1 MRPRARDERSGR
13 PGRGADLNAACIPPI
28 PSSSSPAASG
38 AGYGLMF
45 LLGLAAAASAVPS
58 GSDGPA
64 FAVALVVALVLVSAG
79 LVSSAFHLGR
89 PERALRAFS
98 QWRTSWLSREACL
111 AAATYV
117 PAVGLGA
124 GWWMGEPDGGWRYLG
139 LALAAGAAATVYST
153 AMIYRSLAAV
163 SALVDGLGAGRLPRP
178 RRRERRGVARLPRV
192 AARFAGERARRRGRG
207 APRARRSGQGGVLA
221 GDRQAPR
228 GEHHRERDRARPA
241 RSRTQSR
248 ARIPGRGSTCSI
260 PPHTEP
266 NWLQREMGYRVAR
279 RHARRLRAVTWGLAF
294 ILPGGLCLAACGSS
308 GVGAS
313 AALGLAAASTS
324 AGGPGRTL
332 ALLRRGGAQGD
343 PLLRQPPRLAGS
355 SHRLSSRG
363 VQEAPGF
370 RGGGPQAAEGAAS
383 PGAFGRSKRLAG
395 VRPAA
400 RCGLAFAASMRFPGR
415 TP

>member
-1 MRPRARDERSGR
+1 MHPAYS
-13 PGRGADLNAACIPPI
+13 II
-28 PSSSSPAASG
+28 FFTAASG

-163 SALVDGLGAGRLPRP
+163 PRWSTGWVPAAYLALAGASGAVWLAFLASLLGSQASGLA
-178 RRRERRGVARLPRV
+178 GVAV
-192 AARFAGERARRRGRG
+192 ALL
-207 APRARRSGQGGVLA
+207 VLA
-221 GDRQAPR
+221 GAVKGGYWRAIGKRRAESTIGSATGLDRLDP
-228 GEHHRERDRARPA
+228 GARVHVLD
-241 RSRTQSR
+241 
-248 ARIPGRGSTCSI
+248 

-294 ILPGGLCLAACGSS
+294 ILPGVLCLAACGSS

-324 AGGPGRTL
+324 AGVLVERWLFFAEAEHKVTL
-332 ALLRRGGAQGD
+332 YYGNRR
-343 PLLRQPPRLAGS
+343 
-355 SHRLSSRG
+355 
-363 VQEAPGF
+363 V
-370 RGGGPQAAEGAAS
+370 
-383 PGAFGRSKRLAG
+383 
-395 VRPAA
+395 
-400 RCGLAFAASMRFPGR
+400 
-415 TP
+415 